1 MKHTSNIHLVSQQAI
16 LLINILLINP
26 IFDIH
31 YAVSC
36 VSNVDHI
43 MDKVLMITVS
53 V

>member
-26 IFDIH
+26 IFDIR
-31 YAVSC
+31 YAVSG